1 VVKDKARDQLA
12 TRIPFEGK
20 FGDAKAGLFATIATL
35 YRHGF
40 LHAFSPTVE
49 NSVHA
54 DNVLPSEKSADGK
67 DVAKNA
73 SDKNPEEKGNP
84 IGTSS
89 PTVVTT
95 APP

>member
-1 VVKDKARDQLA
+1 LA

-35 YRHGF
+35 YQHGF

-54 DNVLPSEKSADGK
+54 DNVLPNGKSADGK
-67 DVAKNA
+67 DVAKNV
-73 SDKNPEEKGNP
+73 SDRKSDEMGKPDGN
-84 IGTSS
+84 
-89 PTVVTT
+89 
-95 APP
+95 